1 MKRFKNKEWLYT
13 LGRAIFSF
21 ALMITAFNVN
31 TTCAFIAH
39 QPKPPESAKR
49 FRKF

>member
-1 MKRFKNKEWLYT
+1 MRKNKTKNWLFA
-13 LGRAIFSF
+13 LGSVMSSF

-39 QPKPPESAKR
+39 QPELPADAKKL
-49 FRKF
+49 RKF